1 MVLEGVCEAFKG
13 AAEHMCRA
21 LQETSECFGTL
32 LGEEVLELLEVG
44 GGDVGDGVELHACG
58 VPGDPV
64 KPLLGAV
71 V

>member
-1 MVLEGVCEAFKG
+1 MRIEVGV
-13 AAEHMCRA
+13 R
-21 LQETSECFGTL
+21 TL

-71 V
+71 VRAASSSRVRPDENTY